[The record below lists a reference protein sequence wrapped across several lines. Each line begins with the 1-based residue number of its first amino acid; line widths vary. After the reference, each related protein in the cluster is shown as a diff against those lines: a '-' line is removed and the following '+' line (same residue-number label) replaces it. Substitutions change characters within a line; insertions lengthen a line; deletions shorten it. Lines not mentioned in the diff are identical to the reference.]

1 MNHSQSKLDF
11 EKLTKI
17 AMIVLDR
24 HEKCAYTWRNER
36 KDSKEGIDSA
46 PKCNVVTSE
55 TRKITTMQYSTTE
68 AYI

>member
-24 HEKCAYTWRNER
+24 HEKCAYT
-36 KDSKEGIDSA
+36 
-46 PKCNVVTSE
+46 
-55 TRKITTMQYSTTE
+55 
-68 AYI
+68 